1 MKNAPLFRLA
11 AMLSLAIPLASVQ
24 VQAQT
29 MATDAD
35 RFTVR
40 ISGLTSTT
48 RDAITRDADPNGSL
62 RVVFA
67 CVPAGLLVFESTN
80 SASHEHLREQ
90 ALPLLRHRAEAA
102 LITEVSLGLQQAE
115 AECAQARNR

>member
-24 VQAQT
+24 VSAQT
-29 MATDAD
+29 IATDAN

-40 ISGLTSTT
+40 IPGLTSIT
-48 RDAITRDADPNGSL
+48 RDAITRDAVSTGST

-67 CVPAGLLVFESTN
+67 CVPAGLIVFESIN
-80 SASHEHLREQ
+80 STSREHVREQ
-90 ALPLLRHRAEAA
+90 ALPLLHHRTEAA
-102 LITEVSLGLQQAE
+102 SITEVPI
-115 AECAQARNR
+115 